1 MPWFDRL
8 IIFLATGLGLGLIPG
23 APGTYGTLL
32 GIPLAWVFARPGV
45 SCNSLSLLA
54 FAALS
59 IWAAG
64 KAEVIL
70 KKHDAREIVIDEV
83 AGMAVTLF
91 LVPFTPGS
99 VILGFVLFRFFD
111 IVKLGPV
118 KWADDRL
125 SGGLGVVADDLLAG
139 IFANLCLRLLLWVFP
154 ILAIID

>member
-8 IIFLATGLGLGLIPG
+8 ILLLATGLGLGLIPG

-59 IWAAG
+59 VWAAG

-154 ILAIID
+154 ILAIVD

>member
-1 MPWFDRL
+1 MPLYDRL
-8 IIFLATGLGLGLIPG
+8 ILLLATGLGLGLIPG

-32 GIPLAWVFARPGV
+32 GIPLAWVFARPGILI
-45 SCNSLSLLA
+45 NSLSLLT

-64 KAEVIL
+64 RAEAIL

-91 LVPFTPGS
+91 LIPFNHETAI
-99 VILGFVLFRFFD
+99 VGFLLFRFFD

-118 KWADDRL
+118 KWADNRL
-125 SGGLGVVADDLLAG
+125 PGGLGVVADDLLAG
-139 IFANLCLRLLLWVFP
+139 VFANLSLRLLLWVFP
-154 ILAIID
+154 VLAVAD

>member
-8 IIFLATGLGLGLIPG
+8 ILLLATGLGLGLIPG

-45 SCNSLSLLA
+45 SFNSLSLLA

-59 IWAAG
+59 VWAAG

-91 LVPFTPGS
+91 LIPFTPGS

-139 IFANLCLRLLLWVFP
+139 IFANFCLRLLFWVFP
-154 ILAIID
+154 ILAMAD